1 MVHLHDVPGFLRR
14 YFPSF
19 IGAFFLVAFS
29 CVITA
34 ILVIDQR
41 FGSRSDQVKVAYFLM
56 LVSSL
61 VLCLGN
67 FLVVRGRPWGG
78 WVVVALLA
86 FNLLALLFSYAPR
99 SSNFGFLLAT
109 MSPLLA
115 MLMFN
120 SQRQREMR
128 SRLVA
133 IRKSRNKLFK
143 AVRAAKVRA
152 RSRAC
157 R

>member
-1 MVHLHDVPGFLRR
+1 M
-14 YFPSF
+14 
-19 IGAFFLVAFS
+19 
-29 CVITA
+29 
-34 ILVIDQR
+34 
-41 FGSRSDQVKVAYFLM
+41 
-56 LVSSL
+56 
-61 VLCLGN
+61 
-67 FLVVRGRPWGG
+67 
-78 WVVVALLA
+78 LA

-109 MSPLLA
+109 MPPLLA

-133 IRKSRNKLFK
+133 IRKSRNKLVK
-143 AVRAAKVRA
+143 VVRAAKVRA